1 MTLGLHDMALKDVK
15 LSKLP
20 LGKTA
25 FENFK
30 KLGFVYVDKT
40 DLIAKLA
47 QDPQPTFLSR
57 PRRFGK
63 STLIDTL
70 EVLFSKGKEAFKG
83 YKLYDIWESTDT
95 YPVIHLDFSAI
106 QVNDYQTVVDTL
118 IKAMSEQFKKYGF
131 DTSDVATDKYPAT
144 YFNTVLER
152 YNGNVVLLID
162 EYDNLLIRAKN
173 ISDDL
178 YKKVLEL
185 YNDLFNIIKLQ
196 SGKKSL
202 FTFVTGIL
210 KLSQTSIFS
219 GSNSFQDVSFNS
231 EYSTLLGYTQEEIHE
246 YFDEYIENF
255 ANVNSITKEEV
266 YLKLKENYNGYSFDA
281 EAKTSVYNPW
291 SILNCLKNPTRKFD
305 KYWIETGSPES
316 LLKKRYVREM
326 NSHKLDERL
335 KPLIEFS
342 EKSQIFVNE
351 KDLTS
356 KTSIDDISDISLLY
370 QAGFLTIKGKNDFD
384 QLLIDYPNLEVKSC
398 FAQILFEKIFK
409 SNQATSNLSND
420 IGNKAY
426 IEKILCNGDVNAIST
441 LFSNILRVI
450 GYDARHELFLKKT
463 LVTNLI
469 NCVLEVQAI
478 QTYREKQNI
487 SGRSD
492 LEVIIGKEKFVF
504 EFKLADNSNEI
515 EAKKQEAFAQIKKHH
530 YGQDLNYP
538 KPKQYAVIINKDAQD
553 SNFVSVIK
561 LEN

>member
-1 MTLGLHDMALKDVK
+1 MALKDVK

-152 YNGNVVLLID
+152 YNGNVVILID

-450 GYDARHELFLKKT
+450 GYDARHELFLKET

-504 EFKLADNSNEI
+504 DFKLADNSNEI

>member
-152 YNGNVVLLID
+152 YNGNVVILID

-450 GYDARHELFLKKT
+450 GYDARHELFLKET

-538 KPKQYAVIINKDAQD
+538 KQYAVIINKDAQD

>member
-1 MTLGLHDMALKDVK
+1 MALKDVK

-152 YNGNVVLLID
+152 YNGNVVILID

-426 IEKILCNGDVNAIST
+426 IEKILCNGDVNAIFT

-450 GYDARHELFLKKT
+450 GYDARHELFLKET

>member
-152 YNGNVVLLID
+152 YNGNVVILID

-450 GYDARHELFLKKT
+450 GYDARHELFLKET

-530 YGQDLNYP
+530 YGQDLNYL

>member
-152 YNGNVVLLID
+152 YNGNVVILID

-356 KTSIDDISDISLLY
+356 KTSIDDISNISLLY

-450 GYDARHELFLKKT
+450 GYDARHELFLKET

>member
-1 MTLGLHDMALKDVK
+1 MALKDVK

-152 YNGNVVLLID
+152 YNGNVVILID

-515 EAKKQEAFAQIKKHH
+515 EAKKQESFAQIKKHH

>member
-152 YNGNVVLLID
+152 YNGNVVILID

-398 FAQILFEKIFK
+398 FAQILFEKIYK

-450 GYDARHELFLKKT
+450 GYDARHELFLKET

>member
-118 IKAMSEQFKKYGF
+118 IKAMSDQFKKYGF

-152 YNGNVVLLID
+152 YNGNVVILID

-450 GYDARHELFLKKT
+450 GYDARHELFLKET